1 MSDEWDDIWKVQL
14 SKHFNDK
21 KRPNNTISFEN
32 IMIIM
37 DEMNMKKYQLN
48 DVQGLVK
55 YIPNAL
61 VDGRIVITEEIFLQL
76 IYVLHYADLNNIIQV
91 CFYMTDKGMQNELTY
106 DQFKDFLTMIGV
118 PIQDKHKKYISKLA
132 INGMYKYAIVMDFIS
147 NLSCTQ

>member
-1 MSDEWDDIWKVQL
+1 MIQQILFILLTLVLLQYLHFFYNLNQYLRRGPKKQNIL
-14 SKHFNDK
+14 S
-21 KRPNNTISFEN
+21 
-32 IMIIM
+32 
-37 DEMNMKKYQLN
+37 L
-48 DVQGLVK
+48 
-55 YIPNAL
+55 IPTKEIQYL
-61 VDGRIVITEEIFLQL
+61 IFQFSEEIFLQL

-132 INGMYKYAIVMDFIS
+132 INGMCKYAIVMDFIS